1 MEPTV
6 LRIPGADG
14 VELNCL
20 EWSREGVPLLLL
32 HGFANEAHIWDEF
45 VPHVADYYRVLA
57 LDLRGHGDSDRHP
70 DAAYDYADYVAD
82 LESVIDHLGAE
93 RVVLVA
99 HSLGGR
105 VAMLY
110 GGRHPEKVAGMVIVD
125 SAPELDA
132 RGTARISLDVAEH
145 RDPSFA
151 SVADY
156 EQMLVHNYPAA
167 RPAAIRRMAT
177 HELRQRDD
185 GRFVLKMDTRF
196 RDAIG
201 DATRADGS
209 FDPEAA
215 LQHQREHH
223 EAMWEALRKLDCPT
237 LVVRG
242 AASDFLSPDIADRMV
257 EEELAKGELAVVAQA
272 GHSVMTDNPEGFA
285 EAVSRFVLGE

>member
-14 VELNCL
+14 IGLNVL
-20 EWSREGVPLLLL
+20 EWSREGVPLVLL
-32 HGFANEAHIWDEF
+32 HGFANEAHIWDDF
-45 VPHVADYYRVLA
+45 VPHVTPYYRVLA
-57 LDLRGHGDSDRHP
+57 LDLRGHGDSDWHP
-70 DAAYDYADYVAD
+70 KGAYEYDDYVAD
-82 LESVIDHLGAE
+82 LEAMVDELGFE
-93 RVVLVA
+93 RLVVVA

-105 VAMLY
+105 VSMLY
-110 GGRHPEKVAGMVIVD
+110 GGRHPEKLAGLVIVD

-132 RGTARISLDVAEH
+132 RGTARISMDVASH

-151 SVADY
+151 SVAEY

-167 RPAAIRRMAT
+167 RPAAIRRMAA

-185 GRFVLKMDTRF
+185 GRWVLKMDASF
-196 RDAIG
+196 RDAVG
-201 DATRADGS
+201 ASADPQGGLDRDAI
-209 FDPEAA
+209 EAR
-215 LQHQREHH
+215 HEKYR

-242 AASDFLSPDIADRMV
+242 AASDFLNADIADRMV
-257 EEELAKGELAVVAQA
+257 EDELSRGELAVVAQA

-285 EAVSRFVLGE
+285 EAVGRFVLGE